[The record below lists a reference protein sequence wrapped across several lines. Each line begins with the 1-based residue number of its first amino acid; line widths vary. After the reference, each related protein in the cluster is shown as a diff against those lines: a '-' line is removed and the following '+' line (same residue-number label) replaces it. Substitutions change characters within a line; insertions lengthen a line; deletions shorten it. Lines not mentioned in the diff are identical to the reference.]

1 MPAHYSIDTQNHIV
15 LTVFRGVVT
24 LNDINEQ
31 TASLRDDPAFD
42 PSFSELVDFSGVSEV
57 QMDYAAFRSWR
68 AIDPFSTRSKRAF
81 VIGSQNSV
89 YGAARMYQIMRS
101 DEVRVEIVKTIGEA
115 SFSRSDRECAPSFC
129 GIRFARY
136 PSGLHRHPVRVLLP
150 AFGEAR
156 QTRSGVP
163 RRIHPYGVLSC
174 NGFGGP
180 S

>member
-1 MPAHYSIDTQNHIV
+1 MPVHYSIDTQNHIV

-57 QMDYAAFRSWR
+57 RMDYAALRSWR
-68 AIDPFSTRSKRAF
+68 AIDPFSTSSKRAF

-115 SFSRSDRECAPSFC
+115 S
-129 GIRFARY
+129 RY
-136 PSGLHRHPVRVLLP
+136 L
-150 AFGEAR
+150 AAK
-156 QTRSGVP
+156 
-163 RRIHPYGVLSC
+163 
-174 NGFGGP
+174 
-180 S
+180 